1 LSAAQNWN
9 GATETVTLLSDDCWT
24 VKLTSFEAF
33 VSPTV
38 TEMEPLHLSVRLF
51 SLVDVVII
59 FSPRRYNGRCFD
71 FSASEFASLDFAIV
85 EFFAAY
91 STRALLWSSET
102 VWSTAF
108 RVSTESHSGLASQ
121 PLRKIKKG
129 KLKKTIGRLRK
140 YGIEV

>member
-1 LSAAQNWN
+1 VETRDTCCCEAKLLKCLLIYACRLSAAQNWN

-59 FSPRRYNGRCFD
+59 FSPM
-71 FSASEFASLDFAIV
+71 
-85 EFFAAY
+85 
-91 STRALLWSSET
+91 
-102 VWSTAF
+102 
-108 RVSTESHSGLASQ
+108 
-121 PLRKIKKG
+121 KI
-129 KLKKTIGRLRK
+129 
-140 YGIEV
+140 